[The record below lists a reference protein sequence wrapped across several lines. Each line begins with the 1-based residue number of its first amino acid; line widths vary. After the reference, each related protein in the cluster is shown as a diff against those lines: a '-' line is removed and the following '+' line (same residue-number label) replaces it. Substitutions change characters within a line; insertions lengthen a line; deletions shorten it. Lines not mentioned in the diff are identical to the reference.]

1 MTTLVSEQTFKLTRN
16 FKAQRERVFFKSC
29 G

>member
-1 MTTLVSEQTFKLTRN
+1 MNTLVAEQTLNLTRR

-29 G
+29 C

>member
-1 MTTLVSEQTFKLTRN
+1 MNLLVSQQTFKLTSN
-16 FKAQRERVFFKSC
+16 FKAPRERVFFKSC

>member
-1 MTTLVSEQTFKLTRN
+1 MNLLVSQQTFKLTRR

-29 G
+29 C